1 MQLIKK
7 IIFLYKSNSSLKI
20 YYSFLVTKIKNVI
33 NKNKIKLYK
42 KNHIKFLKNKFLT
55 HDYFSSH
62 SYNFHTVLKNFNNFK
77 YLEIGSFEGNSSM
90 FVAKNFPNSRIY
102 CIDNWVGTEEYGDL
116 KFSIIEKNFDKNMK
130 EFVNYQKFKQTS
142 DDFFKNNKCSFDVIY
157 IDGYHKGYQV
167 FEDFKNSWQVLKSG
181 GIIIFDDFIWNFFE
195 KIEDN
200 PCYVINLYLK
210 KINKNVKILK
220 VSNSQLFIQKIM

>member
-7 IIFLYKSNSSLKI
+7 IIFLFKSNSSFKI
-20 YYSFLVTKIKNVI
+20 YYVFLITKIKNII

-42 KNHIKFLKNKFLT
+42 KKHIQFLKNKFLT

-62 SYNFHTVLKNFNNFK
+62 SYNFYTVLKNLDNFK

-90 FVAKNFPNSRIY
+90 FVAKNFPNSKIY

-116 KFSIIEKNFDKNMK
+116 KFSKVENNFDKNMK
-130 EFVNYQKFKQTS
+130 EFTNYKKFKQSS
-142 DDFFKNNKCSFDVIY
+142 DDFFKNNKCNFDAIY
-157 IDGYHKGYQV
+157 IDGYHKGSQV
-167 FEDFKNSWQVLKSG
+167 FEDFKNSWEVLKYG
-181 GIIIFDDFIWNFFE
+181 GIIIFDDYIWNFFA

-200 PCYVINLYLK
+200 PCYVINSYLK
-210 KINKNVKILK
+210 KINKSVKILR